1 MTWLQFVLLLAAV
14 LLMDAAWYK
23 AGYADGKKISEIK
36 REATSRANE
45 VDTVLQNLNAYDGS
59 ETGQRTITHE

>member
-14 LLMDAAWYK
+14 LLRDAAWYK
-23 AGYADGKKISEIK
+23 AGYADGKKVSEIK
-36 REATSRANE
+36 REATPRANE